1 MSNKSPGVVVVT
13 TFCGPNQKYFAG
25 FISYMDR
32 PEAVR
37 RKYIEEYDI
46 FAGYMDYMGNPDKS
60 LGMDFEKPEKIS
72 GLFTAQQDTLS
83 EDEIQSLKTVYTD
96 AQDKGSLMWQTVL
109 SFDND
114 WLAQMGVYDSTLQI
128 LDEKRMRNVARS
140 AINKM
145 LEKEG
150 LQNGIWSASFHYNT
164 DNIHVHISTVE
175 PVPMRPKKRYE
186 QYEVVQVDGK
196 WQYKKELNP
205 ETGKMERIPILDE
218 KGNIVEKE
226 EYVGRFRESSLK
238 TAKSTIVSEL
248 VNDKELNIEINNLIR
263 QRLVQ
268 SMKEY
273 VLYDDKEFR
282 SRFLA
287 LYEKLPENK
296 GVCNYRNS
304 AMSHLRTEIDDLT
317 ELYIKKYHEGDFEIL
332 QAKLRLQ
339 ENRYQAAYGENNDP
353 YMLNKLDDLYYRM
366 GNAILRQ
373 LKEYDQSVKQTEETI
388 LIPEPEPEALEP
400 DWQEDARENEEQEKA
415 PEPDL
420 QEEILGDCDDVAAEL
435 LFEPEKLKEYYLNWK
450 DGYSETRDLIY
461 VDHNYADAMETLQQL
476 SQNGNVLAIGE
487 LGNIYHF
494 GRGVDPDEELAQS
507 YYEEALKGFMAC
519 YESNPRYCAYRIGKQ
534 HLYGQGTEKDA
545 KKAAIY
551 LQEAAD
557 EEHSYAMYLLGGL
570 YLQGNG
576 VERNVDIAL
585 NYYIDAAELNN
596 PYAQYK
602 LGQIYEQGE
611 VADKNVEKAYFY
623 YADALYAFL
632 KQDGKDDNMLYRIGT
647 MYLNGRG
654 TAVDYR
660 SAEAFLHEAAELNHQ
675 LAIYQLGR
683 LYLMDENPERNVE
696 KGIEYL
702 KQAAEN
708 ENMYAMYQLGQIYE
722 KGEIV
727 QTDSDVSYAFYEKAL
742 QQYLKVEEKDET
754 LYYRIGM
761 MYLHGKGTSIDY
773 EKAVEHLQA
782 AANLDNA
789 LAMYQLGKLYLSDE
803 GVAVDEEKALDYF
816 INAADH
822 GNAFA
827 AFKAG
832 TLYENG
838 IGTKVSEEEAY
849 HYYQKA
855 LHGFLQMEPK
865 DEMLSYRIG
874 MMYLHGKGTSIDY
887 EKAVE
892 HLRASA
898 DLDNTLAMYQLG
910 TLAKQSGDINS
921 AREWYAK
928 SAAMGNEYAA
938 AALYRLEKP
947 QQRHRIF
954 PYRRTGNYQLREALA
969 WLRRS
974 LDDTLEHWLN
984 KEDYEQLQREITA
997 EKESEFEV

>member
-13 TFCGPNQKYFAG
+13 TFCGPDQKYFAG
-25 FISYMDR
+25 FISYIDR

-72 GLFTAQQDTLS
+72 GLFTAQKDNLS
-83 EDEIQSLKTVYTD
+83 KDEIQSLKTVYTD

-373 LKEYDQSVKQTEETI
+373 LKDYDKSVKQTEETI
-388 LIPEPEPEALEP
+388 LMPEPEPEALEP

-420 QEEILGDCDDVAAEL
+420 QEEILG
-435 LFEPEKLKEYYLNWK
+435 
-450 DGYSETRDLIY
+450 GIY
-461 VDHNYADAMETLQQL
+461 N
-476 SQNGNVLAIGE
+476 
-487 LGNIYHF
+487 
-494 GRGVDPDEELAQS
+494 
-507 YYEEALKGFMAC
+507 
-519 YESNPRYCAYRIGKQ
+519 
-534 HLYGQGTEKDA
+534 
-545 KKAAIY
+545 
-551 LQEAAD
+551 
-557 EEHSYAMYLLGGL
+557 
-570 YLQGNG
+570 
-576 VERNVDIAL
+576 
-585 NYYIDAAELNN
+585 
-596 PYAQYK
+596 
-602 LGQIYEQGE
+602 
-611 VADKNVEKAYFY
+611 
-623 YADALYAFL
+623 
-632 KQDGKDDNMLYRIGT
+632 
-647 MYLNGRG
+647 
-654 TAVDYR
+654 
-660 SAEAFLHEAAELNHQ
+660 
-675 LAIYQLGR
+675 
-683 LYLMDENPERNVE
+683 
-696 KGIEYL
+696 
-702 KQAAEN
+702 
-708 ENMYAMYQLGQIYE
+708 
-722 KGEIV
+722 
-727 QTDSDVSYAFYEKAL
+727 
-742 QQYLKVEEKDET
+742 
-754 LYYRIGM
+754 
-761 MYLHGKGTSIDY
+761 
-773 EKAVEHLQA
+773 
-782 AANLDNA
+782 
-789 LAMYQLGKLYLSDE
+789 
-803 GVAVDEEKALDYF
+803 
-816 INAADH
+816 
-822 GNAFA
+822 
-827 AFKAG
+827 
-832 TLYENG
+832 
-838 IGTKVSEEEAY
+838 
-849 HYYQKA
+849 
-855 LHGFLQMEPK
+855 
-865 DEMLSYRIG
+865 
-874 MMYLHGKGTSIDY
+874 
-887 EKAVE
+887 
-892 HLRASA
+892 
-898 DLDNTLAMYQLG
+898 
-910 TLAKQSGDINS
+910 
-921 AREWYAK
+921 
-928 SAAMGNEYAA
+928 
-938 AALYRLEKP
+938 
-947 QQRHRIF
+947 
-954 PYRRTGNYQLREALA
+954 
-969 WLRRS
+969 
-974 LDDTLEHWLN
+974 
-984 KEDYEQLQREITA
+984 
-997 EKESEFEV
+997 

>member
-72 GLFTAQQDTLS
+72 GLFTAQKDTLS

-150 LQNGIWSASFHYNT
+150 LQNGVWSASFHYNT

-238 TAKSTIVSEL
+238 AAKSTIVREL

-273 VLYDDKEFR
+273 VLYDDEEFC

-304 AMSHLRTEIDDLT
+304 AMSHLRMEIDDLT
-317 ELYIKKYHEGDFEIL
+317 ELYIKKYHEGDFERL
-332 QAKLRLQ
+332 QDKLRLQ
-339 ENRYQAAYGENNDP
+339 ESRYQAAYGDSDDT
-353 YMLNKLDDLYYRM
+353 YVQNKLDDLYYRM

-373 LKEYDQSVKQTEETI
+373 LKEYDKSVKQKEETI
-388 LIPEPEPEALEP
+388 LMPEPEPEALEP

-415 PEPDL
+415 PEPDW
-420 QEEILGDCDDVAAEL
+420 QEEILGDCDDVAEL
-435 LFEPEKLKEYYLNWK
+435 FFEPEELKGYYLNWK
-450 DGYSETRDLIY
+450 DGYSEARDLIY

-494 GRGVDPDEELAQS
+494 GRGVDSDEELAQS

-519 YESNPRYCAYRIGKQ
+519 YKSNPRYCAYRIGKQ

-545 KKAAIY
+545 KKAASY

-557 EEHSYAMYLLGGL
+557 ENHSYAMYLLGGL

-602 LGQIYEQGE
+602 LGQIYEKGE
-611 VADKNVEKAYFY
+611 VTDKNAEKAYFY
-623 YADALYAFL
+623 YADALHAFL

-654 TAVDYR
+654 TSVDYR

-683 LYLMDENPERNVE
+683 LYLMAENPERNVE

-947 QQRHRIF
+947 QQRHRIL
-954 PYRRTGNYQLREALA
+954 PYRRTDNYQLREALA

-974 LDDTLEHWLN
+974 LDDTLEYWLN
-984 KEDYEQLQREITA
+984 KEDYEQLQKEITA
-997 EKESEFEV
+997 EKESQFEV